1 MMLRKL
7 KKEGDMLRRPRFI
20 IALILLVIASLAL
33 GGCGSGKKEGAVQAT
48 TVDLANAV
56 KLGNSNCL
64 QCHNAG
70 KDLTMLN
77 DLDTRTIGVVY
88 EDSVHFNP
96 LFNPNANGEVQC
108 EDCHGGGQFH
118 WGTGPLANPVPDWT
132 VCIQCHTAA
141 HGPDFPN
148 DFPQT
153 VHANTDMRPDR
164 FFFQG
169 DASGQAQAESRG
181 IPEVMPDNTPV
192 THAQHIEEC
201 SACHDSNQRFVYDN
215 AGNLVKPD
223 PNNMPNPTVSCANC
237 HDAHQTGKIVLVP
250 TRPAGSNPQGNVI
263 YPIFRKEQIPQK
275 DRIVRTGPWVRP
287 IIYQPNGAVQPDG
300 SVDRSKVKDKNNE
313 LSVELVCA
321 ACHTKGEY
329 KYSQQPTHQIGVY
342 SQWLNS
348 GHATRDDPAFAE
360 FSANPPAY
368 TNPDTGITYSLGR
381 HYTSYPVDMSLS
393 TFGATANT
401 TQNAGNNVYACFH
414 CHNGLGTLVW
424 QADQQGTPG
433 AAIIFGDE
441 PVMCI
446 TCHTPHSQPSGTEFM
461 LRVPKKMTQYS
472 GAVTID
478 GNYFLDGT
486 PIPSI
491 DKTGNATIC
500 IFCHQGRESGLT
512 LYATKLAPG
521 KDITGNFFNPH
532 YLGTAAM
539 MWGVNAYEYPGK
551 SYSVNEAHQG
561 ENCEGCHMD
570 NATDDNLNGG
580 HTWWP
585 NVATCNMD
593 SCHGGFGPIAA
604 DPTSDNGPASPDVD
618 TYRASFDTHN
628 YTGETGG
635 ENLSIAVSIQHLEK
649 MVIDLLADRGIY
661 YDDLSY
667 PYFFSDAAHTT
678 PFTAWTPA
686 AYEAAFNIS
695 YIVKGLPS
703 GAESQVDVP
712 NASAAVHNYKYAI
725 QLLQDSYQDLNGAP
739 VPKAYRPVGTRPA
752 RDYPTL
758 MSQFQ

>member
-1 MMLRKL
+1 MLITL
-7 KKEGDMLRRPRFI
+7 KEEGDMLRRPRFTI
-20 IALILLVIASLAL
+20 GLILLVIVSFAL
-33 GGCGSGKKEGAVQAT
+33 GGCGSGKKEGSAQGT
-48 TVDLANAV
+48 TIDLANAV
-56 KLGNSNCL
+56 KLGNANCL

-70 KDLTMLN
+70 KDLTMIN

-96 LFNPNANGEVQC
+96 LFNSNANGEVQC

-132 VCIQCHTAA
+132 VCVQCHNAA
-141 HGPDFPN
+141 HGEDFPN
-148 DFPQT
+148 EFPQT
-153 VHANTDMRPDR
+153 AHANTNQTPDK

-169 DASGQAQAESRG
+169 DASGQTQASNQG
-181 IPEVMPDNTPV
+181 TPEVTPGGEPV

-201 SACHDSNQRFVYDN
+201 SMCHNSNQRFVYDDS
-215 AGNLVKPD
+215 GNLILPD
-223 PNNMPNPTVSCANC
+223 PNNMANPTVSCANC
-237 HDAHQTGKIVLVP
+237 HDAHQVGKIVLVP
-250 TRPAGSNPQGNVI
+250 TRAAGSNPQGNVV
-263 YPIFRKEQIPQK
+263 YPIFRKSQIAG
-275 DRIVRTGPWVRP
+275 VGVWNRP
-287 IIYQPNGAVQPDG
+287 KIYQPNGAVQPDG
-300 SVDRSKVKDKNNE
+300 SVDQSKVMGTNNE

-321 ACHTKGEY
+321 ACHTKGKY
-329 KYSQQPTHQIGVY
+329 KYSQQTTHQENVY
-342 SQWLNS
+342 PQWLNS
-348 GHATRDDPAFAE
+348 GHGTRNDPAFAE

-368 TNPDTGITYSLGR
+368 TNPDTGETYPLGS
-381 HYTSYPVDMSLS
+381 HYSSYPVDMSLS

-401 TQNAGNNVYACFH
+401 TQNAGNNGYACFH
-414 CHNGLGTLVW
+414 CHNGIGSISW
-424 QADQQGTPG
+424 QEDVQGTPN
-433 AAIIFGDE
+433 ADIVFGDE

-446 TCHTPHSQPSGTEFM
+446 TCHSPHSQPTGTEFN
-461 LRVPKKMTQYS
+461 LHVPVKMTQYS
-472 GAVTID
+472 SSSITIN

-491 DKTGNATIC
+491 DQTGNATIC

-512 LYATKLAPG
+512 LYATKLASG
-521 KDITGNFFNPH
+521 KNITGNFFNPH

-539 MWGVNAYEYPGK
+539 LWGVNAFEYPGK
-551 SYSVNEAHQG
+551 SYSVNEAHQQ

-585 NVATCNMD
+585 NVATCNMA

-604 DPTSDNGPASPDVD
+604 NPNSDNGPASPDVD
-618 TYRASFDTHN
+618 NYRASFDTHN
-628 YTGETGG
+628 YTGEPGG
-635 ENLSIAVSIQHLEK
+635 ETLSIAISIQHLEK
-649 MVIDLLADRGIY
+649 KVIDLLADRGIF

-678 PFTAWTPA
+678 PFTAWTPS

-695 YIVKGLPS
+695 YIIKGLPS

-712 NASAAVHNYKYAI
+712 NASAAVHNYKYII
-725 QLLQDSYQDLNGAP
+725 QLLFDSYQDLNGAP
-739 VPKAYRPVGTRPA
+739 VPGAFRPAGTRPA

-758 MSQFQ
+758 LSQFK